1 MFTLLVFNDGRYDYL
16 EQTLETFALQV
27 SFPEKP
33 YKILIDD
40 MPTGRDVDFL
50 HKIATRFGFDE
61 LILNDANL
69 GSFGSIM
76 KAWSCLPTH
85 TGYVFHLENDF
96 VFPGPVDVEELATVL
111 EEPWICNI
119 TLLRQAWYGDE
130 REVGGLFELWPGH
143 FREQVVRGIPVCL
156 HQDYFGHNPGLYRR
170 EFARVIPNTSRSPDG
185 TIRSH
190 ERIYRDLL
198 LAEDSTRHFAI
209 LGRLTDP
216 PRVLHIGHR
225 RVGESPDYGE
235 PDLLERVAAS
245 LPSGSELLE
254 LERDVLS
261 RRSAAL
267 KHELR
272 QFLEPAI
279 SSRRSDLGI
288 VQQAIEMRRLELRE
302 ER

>member
-1 MFTLLVFNDGRYDYL
+1 MFTLLVFNDGRNDYL

-27 SFPEKP
+27 FFPDKP

-50 HKIATRFGFDE
+50 HKIAMRFGFDE
-61 LILNDANL
+61 LILNEVNL
-69 GSFGSIM
+69 GSFGNIM
-76 KAWSCLPTH
+76 KAWSCLPVH
-85 TGYVFHLENDF
+85 TSYVFHLENDF
-96 VFPGPVDVEELATVL
+96 VFPGPVDVRELATVL

-119 TLLRQAWYGDE
+119 TLLRQPWFGDE
-130 REVGGLFELWPGH
+130 RELGSVFNVWPGH

-170 EFARVIPNTSRSPDG
+170 EFARVIPNTSRAPDG
-185 TIRSH
+185 TIVSH

-198 LAEDSTRHFAI
+198 LAEEPTRHFAI

-235 PDLLERVAAS
+235 PGLLEREGAS
-245 LPSGSELLE
+245 LPSDSERLE
-254 LERDVLS
+254 RERDVLM
-261 RRSAAL
+261 RRSTAL
-267 KHELR
+267 EHELR
-272 QFLEPAI
+272 QFLEPALD
-279 SSRRSDLGI
+279 SRRRDLAI
-288 VQQAIEMRRLELRE
+288 VKRAIEMRKLGVSGEG
-302 ER
+302 